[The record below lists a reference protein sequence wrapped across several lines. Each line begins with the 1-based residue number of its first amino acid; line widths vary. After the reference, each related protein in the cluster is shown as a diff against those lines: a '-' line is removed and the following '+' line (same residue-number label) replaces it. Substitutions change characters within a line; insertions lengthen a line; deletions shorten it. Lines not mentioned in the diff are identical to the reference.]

1 MNQDLS
7 DVIITYDDAYSLIYI
22 TASRD
27 VCTFYVKKE
36 EIFYILQGMF
46 ILNNLVSPLLTVSPG
61 GILYNET
68 RYLGIPII
76 TDIRTVNDVPYK
88 EWPPLVRVMT
98 NTFSAPYFWKIK
110 QFSYGLLENPP
121 RDKDGNPMNNPDD
134 VVVSSSLK
142 ELDLFLNYL
151 HNLNDV

>member
-1 MNQDLS
+1 
-7 DVIITYDDAYSLIYI
+7 
-22 TASRD
+22 
-27 VCTFYVKKE
+27 
-36 EIFYILQGMF
+36 
-46 ILNNLVSPLLTVSPG
+46 
-61 GILYNET
+61 
-68 RYLGIPII
+68 
-76 TDIRTVNDVPYK
+76 
-88 EWPPLVRVMT
+88 MT

-121 RDKDGNPMNNPDD
+121 RDKDGNPMNNLDD